1 MFSIRLIN
9 SVQQFTTNV
18 DLDAYMREEE
28 DKCGSDVHCHWTS
41 IVNKVI
47 GTITKKHCVAATMY
61 LYFKIYKGDL

>member
-1 MFSIRLIN
+1 
-9 SVQQFTTNV
+9 
-18 DLDAYMREEE
+18 MREEE

-61 LYFKIYKGDL
+61 FYFKIYKSDL

>member
-1 MFSIRLIN
+1 LIN

-47 GTITKKHCVAATMY
+47 GTITKITVENLSLKNDNHDFNQV
-61 LYFKIYKGDL
+61 